1 MTPEATTPLSGF
13 EPAFRTCAGE
23 LGVWSAARLF
33 VNAAWAAGGET
44 AVEALHDDLGLRY
57 PVVDDVARRVLTVRA
72 PLGPP
77 RVDGVL
83 ARCEGLRALVVVGVE
98 AALLGPVVDSL
109 PPQVD
114 VVALFDSTFPVD
126 ATRVQASWAPR
137 VRLAD
142 LASFQRAAGSRSA
155 LVTPVYGAD
164 VFRAVVAPIWVRA
177 HGPEVRLQFRRLI
190 GVNLVGPRMAAYP
203 RWLIDTPADDFT
215 DLVETV

>member
-126 ATRVQASWAPR
+126 ATRVQASWAPAGTVTRDRPR
-137 VRLAD
+137 VRFLAPLGA
-142 LASFQRAAGSRSA
+142 LATASDSRTA
-155 LVTPVYGAD
+155 
-164 VFRAVVAPIWVRA
+164 VFAVDAPWTR
-177 HGPEVRLQFRRLI
+177 
-190 GVNLVGPRMAAYP
+190 
-203 RWLIDTPADDFT
+203 PA
-215 DLVETV
+215 V

>member
-98 AALLGPVVDSL
+98 AALLGPV
-109 PPQVD
+109 
-114 VVALFDSTFPVD
+114 FDSTFPVD